1 MFEKGE
7 TTVPVCA
14 VETGVRKFAET
25 ELKCDEF
32 AVQDSD
38 VLISD

>member
-14 VETGVRKFAET
+14 VETGVEFTET
-25 ELKCDEF
+25 GLKYDEF

-38 VLISD
+38 LSISD